1 MANIKSQI
9 KRDETNELAHQK
21 NSAFKAEVR
30 TAEKK
35 VEVAVAANKKD
46 EAQKALLEAIKL
58 LDQCEGAHII
68 AKNNCNRKKSHLQKL
83 VNGLK

>member
-1 MANIKSQI
+1 MNSPTKRTRPSKPKSAPPRRKSKSPSPRTRKTKP
-9 KRDETNELAHQK
+9 KRL
-21 NSAFKAEVR
+21 
-30 TAEKK
+30 
-35 VEVAVAANKKD
+35 
-46 EAQKALLEAIKL
+46 LLEAIKL